1 MIIYDYYASIVQF
14 VHTDRIEAFIQNLEA
29 IQEHPDA
36 FMRLLREATRRQRG
50 HDEMFVSVPQSC
62 VFRPQEHFSQ
72 RHQQMLKRCVFQ
84 RCGDTRQCAYERK
97 WDNVDQFH
105 TIS

>member
-1 MIIYDYYASIVQF
+1 MIIYDYYASIV
-14 VHTDRIEAFIQNLEA
+14 HTDRIEA

-72 RHQQMLKRCVFQ
+72 RHQMIKRCGFQ